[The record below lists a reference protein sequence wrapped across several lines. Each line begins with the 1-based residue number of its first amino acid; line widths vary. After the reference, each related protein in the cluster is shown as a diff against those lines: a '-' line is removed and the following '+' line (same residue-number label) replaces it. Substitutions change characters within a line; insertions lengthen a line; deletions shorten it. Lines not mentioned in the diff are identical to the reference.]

1 MARFLTTAPIDPAAL
16 LAAFTQDVPGAGG
29 IVSFSGHVRP
39 VADGATS
46 VTGLH
51 LQAHPRLTEQGIAE
65 AGARAAA
72 RWPLIGWTV
81 THRIGD
87 IAPGEAIVFV
97 AAASAHRR
105 AAFEAADCLMD
116 YLKTDAIF
124 WKKEDRADGS
134 VWIEPRPEDHADRA
148 RWETPP
154 QAGPDPQEERP

>member
-1 MARFLTTAPIDPAAL
+1 MTRFLTNEPLDPAAR
-16 LAAFTQDVPGAGG
+16 LAAFTATATGAGG

-39 VADGATS
+39 QAGTGAGAA

-51 LQAHPRLTEQGIAE
+51 LQAHPRLTETGIAA
-65 AGARAAA
+65 AGAEAAA

-97 AAASAHRR
+97 AAASIHRR
-105 AAFEAADCLMD
+105 AAFEAADFLMD

-124 WKKEDRADGS
+124 WKKELRGDAA
-134 VWIEPRPEDHADRA
+134 VWIEPRAEDHADRA
-148 RWETPP
+148 RWAASGT
-154 QAGPDPQEERP
+154 G